1 MTSQMGF
8 SGEDGTCQSH
18 GHPGALSQ
26 SSWAVVPVTF
36 TFISKEACKK
46 QFKMHFQKLGVAKD
60 TSALWAAHEIL
71 GKTR

>member
-1 MTSQMGF
+1 MVK
-8 SGEDGTCQSH
+8 
-18 GHPGALSQ
+18 
-26 SSWAVVPVTF
+26 AVVPVTF

-46 QFKMHFQKLGVAKD
+46 QFKTHFQKLGVAKD